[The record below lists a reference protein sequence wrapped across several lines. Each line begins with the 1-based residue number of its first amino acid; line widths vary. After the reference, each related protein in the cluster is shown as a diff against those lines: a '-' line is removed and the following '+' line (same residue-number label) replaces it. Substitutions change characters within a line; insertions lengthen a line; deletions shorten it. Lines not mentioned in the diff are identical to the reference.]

1 MCDFPLPQCN
11 TGCVCMLISVKD
23 TLFTCVGKTM
33 CIRERIHQHDSGVG
47 STSTEPV
54 HLRPCALLACI
65 SGFNSRNDLLLFV
78 EAKWK
83 QRRDQLIRQGIN
95 DVIVWARSGS
105 EIISEIDEVGFGIL
119 KTDLT
124 LVCLFND

>member
-1 MCDFPLPQCN
+1 
-11 TGCVCMLISVKD
+11 MLISVKD
-23 TLFTCVGKTM
+23 TSFTCIGKTL
-33 CIRERIHQHDSGVG
+33 CIRKRIQQHNSGVG
-47 STSTEPV
+47 STSTDPV
-54 HLRPCALLACI
+54 HLLPHALLACI
-65 SGFNSRNDLLLFV
+65 CGFNSRNDLLLFL

-95 DVIVWARSGS
+95 HVIVWARSGS
-105 EIISEIDEVGFGIL
+105 EILSETDEVGFGIL